1 MNTLNKAQRAEAVL
15 FFDEEESVIKEML
28 YHEFE
33 ALLDAFFALPQFAQR
48 RVRLAYVT
56 IDLQLCIRSG
66 VFFYLDFTR
75 TGAADPNWNIPLR
88 EMAERAGRGPDLGA
102 GPIRLACRSQ
112 CPISWHQSSLWDPEL
127 VAGRNDLIE
136 LRECIKRNQLGLART
151 EAVVDEV
158 KPEQLHM
165 AKEHQW
171 YVQEPSASTVHVD
184 LANLEQEHQAKMDHL
199 VRQQRLRILVLTRK
213 HEEELVQLK
222 QEAEHLQAALAE
234 QERMNGMLMKKLEQ
248 EASQYRSTRNELTQQ
263 LRALEKNS
271 EYKLE
276 AFKIQFEAEQ
286 QARIE
291 TAVADYKEQL
301 AIREVE
307 LAYREEL
314 DSQLEEELEQLKT
327 KCARLEAGS
336 GSKLLERMADSG
348 VIFVTYQPGAGHM
361 TLSRTD
367 VMRFVESPLA
377 YTAMHCRVTQPHY
390 EQWLS
395 HYKHPVCQRKLP
407 GGTPCSKPLQ
417 RVDSPRQF
425 IRGESDC
432 CPQHQTAAFLKNQA
446 G

>member
-1 MNTLNKAQRAEAVL
+1 MNTLNQAQRAEAVL
-15 FFDEEESVIKEML
+15 FFDEEGSVIKEML

-33 ALLDAFFALPQFAQR
+33 ALLDAFFALPQFAQQ
-48 RVRLAYVT
+48 RVQLAYVT
-56 IDLQLCIRSG
+56 IDLQLCIRSC
-66 VFFYLDFTR
+66 VFFYLDFTS

-112 CPISWHQSSLWDPEL
+112 CPISWHQPSLWDPAL
-127 VAGRNDLIE
+127 VSGRNDLIE

-151 EAVVDEV
+151 EAVVDQV

-165 AKEHQW
+165 AEEHQW
-171 YVQEPSASTVHVD
+171 YVQEPSVSAVHVD
-184 LANLEQEHQAKMDHL
+184 LAALEQEHQAKMEHL
-199 VRQQRLRILVLTRK
+199 VRQQRLRILALTRK

-222 QEAEHLQAALAE
+222 RETEQLQTALTE
-234 QERMNGMLMKKLEQ
+234 QERMNATLMTRLEQ
-248 EASQYRSTRNELTQQ
+248 EASQYRLTRNELTQQ

-271 EYKLE
+271 EYKIE
-276 AFKIQFEAEQ
+276 AFKIQFDAEQ

-291 TAVADYKEQL
+291 SAVADYKEQL

-314 DSQLEEELEQLKT
+314 DSQLEDEIEQLKV
-327 KCARLEAGS
+327 KCARLEAES
-336 GSKLLERMADSG
+336 GSKLLERMAGSG
-348 VIFVTYQPGAGHM
+348 VIFVTYQPGAGHI

-367 VMRFVESPLA
+367 VLQFIESPLA
-377 YTAMHCRVTQPHY
+377 YIAMRCRVTQPHY

-395 HYKHPVCQRKLP
+395 HYKHPVCQRTLP
-407 GGTPCSKPLQ
+407 GGKPCNTPLQ
-417 RVDSPRQF
+417 RVESPRQF

-432 CPQHQTAAFLKNQA
+432 CLPHQTTIFLKNQA